1 MEDKPEPTMTIAL
14 DSTSIVDTRTGNVSS
29 PKEAI
34 DELREL
40 ENEITR
46 CDESVDQIAGA
57 LKGAKEARE
66 KAIGALRAACRE
78 AKALPLFD
86 GAAKR

>member
-1 MEDKPEPTMTIAL
+1 MEPQMNIKL
-14 DSTSIVDTRTGNVSS
+14 DSTSIVDGRSGEIET

-34 DELREL
+34 DRFREL
-40 ENEITR
+40 EMAITR
-46 CDESVDQIAGA
+46 CDDEIERIAGE
-57 LKGAKEARE
+57 LKEAKADRDE
-66 KAIGALRAACRE
+66 AIGALRAACRE